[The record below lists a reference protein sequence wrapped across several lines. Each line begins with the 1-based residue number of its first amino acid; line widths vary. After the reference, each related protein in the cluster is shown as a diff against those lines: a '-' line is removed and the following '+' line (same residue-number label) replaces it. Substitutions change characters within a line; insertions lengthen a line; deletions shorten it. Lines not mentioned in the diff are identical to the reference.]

1 MLAALSDPILLRPE
15 PKRLLSD
22 RSQNEK
28 HRPRDLVEAGLWLS
42 TRAVGRG
49 PVGALEERREWQ
61 LCLNPEQV
69 DKDQD
74 DQAEQVDEDQ
84 DDQGEQVDDLPA
96 AGEGQVEPVVGGD
109 GGVQTGEAAEDN

>member
-1 MLAALSDPILLRPE
+1 M
-15 PKRLLSD
+15 
-22 RSQNEK
+22 
-28 HRPRDLVEAGLWLS
+28 
-42 TRAVGRG
+42 
-49 PVGALEERREWQ
+49 EERREWQ

-69 DKDQD
+69 DK
-74 DQAEQVDEDQ
+74 DQ